1 MRTQQADPANRRRGG
16 RSFKPPMAMASPTT
30 AEPPSA
36 SRTLTVTV
44 ITRLSNCDHFSFCKS
59 QLESAAAHRFP
70 CSSPLP
76 VLSTATARHC
86 SAPSASDI
94 STMSSDEEG
103 AAAPACPACRG
114 AHRAHTCGRA
124 RPRNVSKRKRRPLSE
139 IQLEFDHPGVRMKR
153 GQCNK
158 CVDKDREIERLKKE
172 LAGAQEDAALYRRW
186 WSELVEPRLQVRRQ
200 SVCSLWLV
208 LCPLSCVVCCC

>member
-1 MRTQQADPANRRRGG
+1 
-16 RSFKPPMAMASPTT
+16 
-30 AEPPSA
+30 
-36 SRTLTVTV
+36 
-44 ITRLSNCDHFSFCKS
+44 
-59 QLESAAAHRFP
+59 
-70 CSSPLP
+70 
-76 VLSTATARHC
+76 
-86 SAPSASDI
+86 
-94 STMSSDEEG
+94 MSSDEEEV
-103 AAAPACPACRG
+103 AAPACLACQG

-124 RPRNVSKRKRRPLSE
+124 RPHKRKRRPLSE